1 MTVTAAAVPVDPG
14 VDALTADGGIIRIRP
29 VDPADRADLVALH
42 ERAGIESL
50 RMRFFAVPGPT
61 TIGTEVDRLCR
72 TGSPGHAALVAEL
85 GGAVV
90 GVASYERTGADDP
103 RAEFAVFVDE
113 RQHGRGIGTLLLE
126 HLSASARAHGVAKL
140 VGDVLPGNGRMLRV
154 ARDLATGGSPH
165 YADGVVEVDLTTGAD
180 DGAQSAADER
190 DRVAERAS
198 LRPML
203 APRSVAV
210 VGAGRH
216 PGGIGHETLRALRE
230 YGFSGDLYAVNPH
243 AAEVAGVRAYPSMA
257 ALPGPVDLV
266 VVAVPAEAVTGVVAE
281 AGAAGVPAAVVLGSG
296 FGEAG
301 DAGRARQA
309 ELVRIARE
317 YGVRLV
323 GPNCLGIV
331 NTDPAVRLNASFT
344 PTAPAAGGLAV
355 ASQSGAVGI
364 ALLDHATRT
373 GCGVS
378 SFVSL
383 GNKADVSG
391 NDLIAYWFD
400 DPATRAVALYL
411 ESFGNPRKFARTV
424 RALARRKPVLTVRSG
439 RTAAG
444 ARAGASHTA
453 AAAAPRSPWTRCS
466 LRPAWSGWTTSANCW
481 TPPGCSPTNR
491 CRPATGWPCSATR
504 AGSTCWPPTPPRP
517 PGCACRR

>member
-1 MTVTAAAVPVDPG
+1 
-14 VDALTADGGIIRIRP
+14 
-29 VDPADRADLVALH
+29 
-42 ERAGIESL
+42 
-50 RMRFFAVPGPT
+50 
-61 TIGTEVDRLCR
+61 
-72 TGSPGHAALVAEL
+72 
-85 GGAVV
+85 
-90 GVASYERTGADDP
+90 
-103 RAEFAVFVDE
+103 
-113 RQHGRGIGTLLLE
+113 
-126 HLSASARAHGVAKL
+126 
-140 VGDVLPGNGRMLRV
+140 
-154 ARDLATGGSPH
+154 
-165 YADGVVEVDLTTGAD
+165 
-180 DGAQSAADER
+180 
-190 DRVAERAS
+190 
-198 LRPML
+198 
-203 APRSVAV
+203 
-210 VGAGRH
+210 
-216 PGGIGHETLRALRE
+216 
-230 YGFSGDLYAVNPH
+230 
-243 AAEVAGVRAYPSMA
+243 
-257 ALPGPVDLV
+257 
-266 VVAVPAEAVTGVVAE
+266 
-281 AGAAGVPAAVVLGSG
+281 AGVPAAVVLGSG

-453 AAAAPRSPWTRCS
+453 
-466 LRPAWSGWTTSANCW
+466 
-481 TPPGCSPTNR
+481 
-491 CRPATGWPCSATR
+491 
-504 AGSTCWPPTPPRP
+504 
-517 PGCACRR
+517 